1 LLDWLPLILALI
13 SAPIAVGIYS
23 LQKWMDRRN
32 DLVNTKRRE
41 YQDFLVNVCKHLAQI
56 VILIDAAK
64 NKDRDST
71 GAIESQFRDT
81 RDSLAAQQMKLAC
94 IGSDEVIRQMS
105 HFFENLKDVHLSV
118 ENKKLQLQIV
128 SRMVLAMRRDCFK
141 DTRLNIEEIEKALPF
156 RVEA

>member
-1 LLDWLPLILALI
+1 MLDWLPLILALV
-13 SAPIAVGIYS
+13 SAPIAVAIYS
-23 LQKWMDRRN
+23 VQRWMDRRN
-32 DLVNTKRRE
+32 DLVNAKRRE
-41 YQDFLVNVCKHLAQI
+41 YQDFLVNVCTHLAQI
-56 VILIDAAK
+56 AILIEAGKK
-64 NKDRDST
+64 NDRDT
-71 GAIESQFRDT
+71 IGAIESQFRAT

-105 HFFENLKDVHLSV
+105 NFFENLKDVHLSV

-141 DTRLNIEEIEKALPF
+141 DTRLDIEEIEKALPF